1 VTTPPDP
8 FEKLVGMVKLEPGE
22 GKVKLQSVRHL
33 SVCLMFL
40 GGVQVELT
48 SFVTFLNLLQTP
60 SVVKVGQEQDFPEQL
75 KSGAGGALR
84 PPINVE

>member
-1 VTTPPDP
+1 MDP
-8 FEKLVGMVKLEPGE
+8 FEKVMGMVKLEPGE
-22 GKVKLQSVRHL
+22 GKVKLQSVRHMSMSL
-33 SVCLMFL
+33 DLL

-60 SVVKVGQEQDFPEQL
+60 SVVKVGQEQDSAEQL

-84 PPINVE
+84 PLISVE